1 MGLSLGAITPPAVLV
16 FIVGTPDALIEIVLF
31 ESLGMVLNTG
41 TEDTGLTVSVLT
53 ITTVGEDAGEERTPP
68 ADEAIGEDARIDEG
82 KIGYAGCVPF
92 GVYGQTVVYKLTI
105 SVVICPSLAG
115 QLVTVGAQ
123 LVIV

>member
-1 MGLSLGAITPPAVLV
+1 M
-16 FIVGTPDALIEIVLF
+16 LF
-31 ESLGMVLNTG
+31 ETLEMVLNTG
-41 TEDTGLTVSVLT
+41 TEETGWTVSVLT

-68 ADEAIGEDARIDEG
+68 ADEAMTGEETGEDARIEEG
-82 KIGYAGCVPF
+82 MIGYAGCVPC

-105 SVVICPSLAG
+105 SVVTCPNFAG